1 MNYGSEINFNNSFN
15 NITEEEQIIL
25 DKTDTDLNVDLNM
38 TSNKNDMENIQ
49 MQPINV
55 LDTWIYKCNQLMS

>member
-1 MNYGSEINFNNSFN
+1 MDSEINFNNSFN

-25 DKTDTDLNVDLNM
+25 DKTNIDLNVDLNM
-38 TSNKNDMENIQ
+38 TSNKNDMEKDDRLDIQ

-55 LDTWIYKCNQLMS
+55 LILGKHV